1 MPTFSYNGQIIEYRL
16 NRRAKR
22 NVNFRIKEN
31 GEIYISAPRYVSK
44 QELEKMISKR
54 ADWLIEAQNKVISKT
69 HNKIE
74 KTIKNGS
81 ITFFNGKQYQ
91 IKITPSIS
99 NDVSFYENI
108 ITIKIKSKYF
118 ENDEYINKF
127 FKTWLKEY
135 EYYLCDKLI
144 DKYIELF
151 KKYKLKKPDLT
162 IREMT
167 SRWGSCIPVK
177 NKITINQKLIY
188 FPFSCLEYVVLH
200 EVSHLIEPNHSPKF
214 YALIENIMPDWKTR
228 RQLLNSF

>member
-1 MPTFSYNGQIIEYRL
+1 MPTFSYNGQIIEYTL
-16 NRRAKR
+16 NRKAKR

-31 GEIYISAPRYVSK
+31 GEICISAPRYVSK
-44 QELEKMISKR
+44 QELEKMISQR

-81 ITFFNGKQYQ
+81 TTFVNGKQYQ
-91 IKITPSIS
+91 IKIIPSIS
-99 NDVSFYENI
+99 NDVYFHENI
-108 ITIKIKSKYF
+108 ITIKIKSKYL

-151 KKYKLKKPDLT
+151 KKYNLKKPDLT

-167 SRWGSCIPVK
+167 SRWGSCIPAK
-177 NKITINQKLIY
+177 NKITINQKLIHT
-188 FPFSCLEYVVLH
+188 PFTCLEYVVLH

>member
-81 ITFFNGKQYQ
+81 TTFFNGKQYQ
-91 IKITPSIS
+91 IKIIPSIS
-99 NDVSFYENI
+99 NDVYFHENI
-108 ITIKIKSKYF
+108 ITIKIKSKYLG
-118 ENDEYINKF
+118 NDEYINKF

-151 KKYKLKKPDLT
+151 KKYNLKKPDLT

-167 SRWGSCIPVK
+167 SRWGSCIPAK
-177 NKITINQKLIY
+177 NKITINQKLIHT
-188 FPFSCLEYVVLH
+188 PFTCLEYVVLH

>member
-44 QELEKMISKR
+44 QELEKMISKK

-144 DKYIELF
+144 DK
-151 KKYKLKKPDLT
+151 
-162 IREMT
+162 
-167 SRWGSCIPVK
+167 
-177 NKITINQKLIY
+177 
-188 FPFSCLEYVVLH
+188 
-200 EVSHLIEPNHSPKF
+200 
-214 YALIENIMPDWKTR
+214 
-228 RQLLNSF
+228 